1 MNHRMTVF
9 QEMAWIQLL
18 ILLTLWGF
26 AIDALLRRRRARKA
40 AAPNPNAYRATT
52 VLLCICAGIVVFVVV
67 IMFLA
72 QVTS

>member
-1 MNHRMTVF
+1 MTVF

-26 AIDALLRRRRARKA
+26 AVDTLLRRRRARKPT
-40 AAPNPNAYRATT
+40 APNPNAHRTT
-52 VLLCICAGIVVFVVV
+52 TILLCVCAGVVMFVVV